1 MAELLEV
8 AHLPDWV
15 PEAALLYL
23 LHTEAGVPLRAIA
36 RETKRHP
43 STVLRQVRRFENRRD
58 DPLVDE
64 ALFRL
69 GRCGASRKPGPS
81 GGVFATELPRKECA
95 LMPLH
100 ATPRPAPVSRS
111 RGGQAPGGLSDDTT
125 LEREARR
132 ILRRLTEAGA
142 VLAIAPEMEKAVVL
156 KEASDGSA
164 TRIAVLERAVAQAFA
179 LKDWIACRRTGRV
192 STYEITSAG
201 RAALRRLLAV
211 EPQASPGMAEAQT
224 PFSAQHGAWE
234 TRDIDDGD
242 SGDGPRRLRYNA
254 AESPVA
260 MLARRR
266 DRCGKPFLAPDLV
279 AAAERLREDFEVA
292 QMGPRVAQNWERF
305 LTGGDRGSYGGGGPA
320 EGPRAARER
329 VAAALH
335 DLGPGLADVA
345 LRCCCFLEG
354 LEAAEQR
361 MGWSARSGKVVLR
374 IALTRLKRH
383 YDSLGARARM
393 IG

>member
-1 MAELLEV
+1 MAELLEIER
-8 AHLPDWV
+8 LPDWV

-23 LHTEAGVPLRAIA
+23 LHTEEGVPLRVIA
-36 RETKRHP
+36 RETGRHP
-43 STVLRQVRRFENRRD
+43 STVMRQVRRFENRRD

-69 GRCGASRKPGPS
+69 GRSGAA
-81 GGVFATELPRKECA
+81 GGATGVLSKDLSA
-95 LMPLH
+95 KDLSAMPLH
-100 ATPRPAPVSRS
+100 ATSRPAKATAAPDTSARAPRPH
-111 RGGQAPGGLSDDTT
+111 GLSDDSTI
-125 LEREARR
+125 EREARR
-132 ILRRLTEAGA
+132 VLRRLIEAGA
-142 VLAIAPEMEKAVVL
+142 VLAIAPDMEKAVVL
-156 KEASDGSA
+156 KEASDGTA
-164 TRIAVLERAVAQAFA
+164 TRIAVVARPVAQAFA

-192 STYEITSAG
+192 STYEITAAG
-201 RAALRRLLAV
+201 RAALRRLLAADAPV
-211 EPQASPGMAEAQT
+211 APGMAEAPS
-224 PFSAQHGAWE
+224 PFAAQHGDWDSREIE
-234 TRDIDDGD
+234 TE
-242 SGDGPRRLRYNA
+242 DGPARLRFNA

-266 DRCGKPFLAPDLV
+266 DRDGKPFLAPELV
-279 AAAERLREDFEVA
+279 GAAERLREDFEVA

-305 LTGGDRGSYGGGGPA
+305 LTGGDRGGFGGGGPGD
-320 EGPRAARER
+320 GPRAARER

>member
-8 AHLPDWV
+8 ERLPDWV

-23 LHTEAGVPLRAIA
+23 LHTEAGVPLRVIA
-36 RETKRHP
+36 RETGRHP
-43 STVLRQVRRFENRRD
+43 STVMRQVRRFENRRD

-64 ALFRL
+64 ALLRL
-69 GRCGASRKPGPS
+69 GRCGATGGAS
-81 GGVFATELPRKECA
+81 GVFSFDLSAKEPA
-95 LMPLH
+95 AMPLH
-100 ATPRPAPVSRS
+100 ANPDRAFPMPAR
-111 RGGQAPGGLSDDTT
+111 AHGLSDDST

-142 VLAIAPEMEKAVVL
+142 VLAIAPDMEKAVVL
-156 KEASDGSA
+156 KEASDGTA
-164 TRIAVLERAVAQAFA
+164 TRIAVVARAVAQAFA

-201 RAALRRLLAV
+201 RAALRRLIATD
-211 EPQASPGMAEAQT
+211 APGMAEAQT
-224 PFSAQHGAWE
+224 PFAAQHGDWDTREME
-234 TRDIDDGD
+234 TE
-242 SGDGPRRLRYNA
+242 DGPARLRFNA

-266 DRCGKPFLAPDLV
+266 DRDGQPFLAPDLV

-305 LTGGDRGSYGGGGPA
+305 LTGGDRGSHGGGGPA

-329 VAAALH
+329 VTGALH

-383 YDSLGARARM
+383 YDDQGARARM

>member
-1 MAELLEV
+1 MVNLV
-8 AHLPDWV
+8 SVSRLPDWV

-23 LHTEAGVPLRAIA
+23 RHTEAGVPLRAIA
-36 RETKRHP
+36 RETGLHP
-43 STVLRQVRRFENRRD
+43 STVMRQVRRYENRRD

-64 ALFRL
+64 ALLRL
-69 GRCGASRKPGPS
+69 GLCSARHALPAAS
-81 GGVFATELPRKECA
+81 GGSQTSPTEKDCPAMPRTRPSTA
-95 LMPLH
+95 
-100 ATPRPAPVSRS
+100 RPAP
-111 RGGQAPGGLSDDTT
+111 ATPATGLSDDKT

-132 ILRRLTEAGA
+132 ILRRLAELGA
-142 VLAIAPEMEKAVVL
+142 VLAIAPEMDKAVVL
-156 KEASDGSA
+156 KEAPGGA
-164 TRIAVLERAVAQAFA
+164 TTRIAVLDRAVAQAFA
-179 LKDWIACRRTGRV
+179 LKDWISCRRTGRV
-192 STYEITSAG
+192 STYEITAAG

-211 EPQASPGMAEAQT
+211 EARNPGMAEAQT
-224 PFSAQHGAWE
+224 PFSAQHGLWE
-234 TRDIDDGD
+234 TRDAPGGDEDDAAA
-242 SGDGPRRLRYNA
+242 RRLRYNA
-254 AESPVA
+254 GESPVA

-266 DRCGKPFLAPDLV
+266 DRDGKPFLAPELV

-292 QMGPRVAQNWERF
+292 QMGPRVAQNWDRF
-305 LTGGDRGSYGGGGPA
+305 LTGGERGAYGGRGPA
-320 EGPRAARER
+320 EGPGAARER

-383 YDSLGARARM
+383 YDDQGARAKM

>member
-1 MAELLEV
+1 MVELREV
-8 AHLPDWV
+8 QHLPEWV
-15 PEAALLYL
+15 PEAAVLYL
-23 LHTEAGVPLRAIA
+23 LHTEGGVALRAIA
-36 RETKRHP
+36 RETGRHP

-64 ALFRL
+64 ALARL
-69 GRCGASRKPGPS
+69 GACGAPRFP
-81 GGVFATELPRKECA
+81 GGVADVPLEKDPPMPSSPMPRA
-95 LMPLH
+95 
-100 ATPRPAPVSRS
+100 AAPSPQRA
-111 RGGQAPGGLSDDTT
+111 APGGLSDDHT
-125 LEREARR
+125 LAREARR
-132 ILRRLTEAGA
+132 VLRRLTELGA
-142 VLAIAPEMEKAVVL
+142 VLAIAPDMEKAVVL
-156 KEASDGSA
+156 KEAVDGTA
-164 TRIAVLERAVAQAFA
+164 TRIAVVDRAVAQAFA
-179 LKDWIACRRTGRV
+179 LQDWIACRRAGRV
-192 STYEITSAG
+192 STYEITQAG
-201 RAALRRLLAV
+201 RAALRRMLAEATEV
-211 EPQASPGMAEAQT
+211 PGMVEAQT

-234 TRDIDDGD
+234 TRDLDDTD
-242 SGDGPRRLRYNA
+242 EDGPGRLRFNA

-266 DRCGKPFLAPDLV
+266 DRDGKPFLAPDLV

-305 LTGGDRGSYGGGGPA
+305 LTGGDRGSFGGRGPA
-320 EGPRAARER
+320 EGPRAARAR
-329 VAAALH
+329 VSAALH

-383 YDSLGARARM
+383 YDGLGERARM

>member
-1 MAELLEV
+1 MGDWLGATRF
-8 AHLPDWV
+8 PDWV

-23 LHTEAGVPLRAIA
+23 LHTEAGLPLRALA
-36 RETKRHP
+36 RETGRHP
-43 STVLRQVRRFENRRD
+43 STIMRQVRRFENRRD

-69 GRCGASRKPGPS
+69 GRFGAPAAHRAT
-81 GGVFATELPRKECA
+81 GGAKATDPPRKEPA
-95 LMPLH
+95 AMPASAPSRPD
-100 ATPRPAPVSRS
+100 ATPAT
-111 RGGQAPGGLSDDTT
+111 GGRAAGLSDDRT

-142 VLAIAPEMEKAVVL
+142 VLAIAPDMEKAVVL
-156 KEASDGSA
+156 KEASDGTT
-164 TRIAVLERAVAQAFA
+164 TRIAVLDRAVAQAFA
-179 LKDWIACRRTGRV
+179 LKEWIACRRSGRV
-192 STYEITSAG
+192 STYAITSVG
-201 RAALRRLLAV
+201 RAALRRLLTA
-211 EPQASPGMAEAQT
+211 EGPAAPGMAEAPT
-224 PFSAQHGAWE
+224 PFAAQHGDWD
-234 TRDIDDGD
+234 TRT
-242 SGDGPRRLRYNA
+242 GDGETPRRMRYNA

-266 DRCGKPFLAPDLV
+266 DRDGKPFLSPDLV
-279 AAAERLREDFEVA
+279 GAAERLREDFEVA

-305 LTGGDRGSYGGGGPA
+305 LTGGERGSYGGCGPA

-329 VAAALH
+329 VAAALQ

-383 YDSLGARARM
+383 YDEQGARARM